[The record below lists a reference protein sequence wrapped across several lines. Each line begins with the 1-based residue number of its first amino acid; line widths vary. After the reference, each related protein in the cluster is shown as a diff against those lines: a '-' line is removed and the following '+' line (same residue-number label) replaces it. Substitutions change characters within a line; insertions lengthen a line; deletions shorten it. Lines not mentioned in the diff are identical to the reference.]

1 MSTLTLKHDRRQ
13 RIRRQL
19 EMRDAQKA
27 AELGGHLRA
36 AVKML
41 GKSKTLDVLEL
52 SDSERVELLEEYV
65 YALEAEAQDFISSY
79 PDQDGKYAARW
90 FRMERSKVLSQLVK
104 LKIGIAKGENPATEG

>member
-1 MSTLTLKHDRRQ
+1 MSTLTLKHNRRQ
-13 RIRRQL
+13 RIKRQQ

-41 GKSKTLDVLEL
+41 HGKARDSIDLLAL
-52 SDSERVELLEEYV
+52 SNEKQVELLEEYV
-65 YALEAEAQDFISSY
+65 IRLEDEAQDFITSW

-90 FRMERSKVLSQLVK
+90 FRMERSKCLSQIVK
-104 LKIGIAKGENPATEG
+104 LKIGSAQTEG